1 MTALHITHSTIFVN
15 DIQLHAYHG
24 VMPQEQLTGND
35 YLVSVSAQY
44 PIDKAIITDDVQHT
58 LNYAMVYDIVKEEM
72 GISSKLVEH
81 VAGRIAQH
89 LMKQFADI
97 SAVQVRVT
105 KLNPPMGAQCAG
117 AGVEVEMTR

>member
-44 PIDKAIITDDVQHT
+44 PIDKAITTDDVQHT

-97 SAVQVRVT
+97 SAVRVRIT

>member
-44 PIDKAIITDDVQHT
+44 PIDKAIATDDVQHT
-58 LNYAMVYDIVKEEM
+58 LNYAMVYDILKEEM
-72 GISSKLVEH
+72 SISSKLVEP

-97 SAVQVRVT
+97 SAVRVRVT

-117 AGVEVEMTR
+117 AGVEIEMAR

>member
-44 PIDKAIITDDVQHT
+44 PIAKAITTDDVQHT

-97 SAVQVRVT
+97 SAVQVRIT

>member
-24 VMPQEQLTGND
+24 VIPQEQLTGND

-44 PIDKAIITDDVQHT
+44 PIDKAITTDDVQHT

-97 SAVQVRVT
+97 SAVLVRIT
-105 KLNPPMGAQCAG
+105 KLNPPMGAQCDG

>member
-1 MTALHITHSTIFVN
+1 MTALHITHSSIFVN

-44 PIDKAIITDDVQHT
+44 PIDKAITTDDVQHT

-97 SAVQVRVT
+97 SAVQVRIT

>member
-44 PIDKAIITDDVQHT
+44 PIDKAIATDDVQHT

-97 SAVQVRVT
+97 SAVQVRIT

-117 AGVEVEMTR
+117 AGVEIEMAR

>member
-44 PIDKAIITDDVQHT
+44 PIDKAIITDEVQHT

-97 SAVQVRVT
+97 SAVQVRIT

>member
-44 PIDKAIITDDVQHT
+44 PIDKAITTDEVQHT

>member
-44 PIDKAIITDDVQHT
+44 PIDKAITTDDVQHT

-89 LMKQFADI
+89 LMKQFTDI
-97 SAVQVRVT
+97 SAVQVRIT

>member
-44 PIDKAIITDDVQHT
+44 PIDKAITTDDVQHT

-89 LMKQFADI
+89 LMKQFAEI

>member
-44 PIDKAIITDDVQHT
+44 PIDKAIATDDVQHT
-58 LNYAMVYDIVKEEM
+58 LNYAMVYVIVKEEM

-97 SAVQVRVT
+97 SAVRVRVT

-117 AGVEVEMTR
+117 AGVEIEMAR

>member
-44 PIDKAIITDDVQHT
+44 PIDKAITTDDVQHT

-97 SAVQVRVT
+97 SAVQVRIT

-117 AGVEVEMTR
+117 AGVEIEMTR

>member
-97 SAVQVRVT
+97 SAVRVRVT

-117 AGVEVEMTR
+117 AGVEIEMAR

>member
-44 PIDKAIITDDVQHT
+44 PIDKAITTDDVQHT

-97 SAVQVRVT
+97 SAVKVRIT

>member
-44 PIDKAIITDDVQHT
+44 PIAKAIITDDVQHT

-97 SAVQVRVT
+97 SAVQVRIT

>member
-44 PIDKAIITDDVQHT
+44 PIDKAITTDDVQHT

-97 SAVQVRVT
+97 SAVQVRIT

-117 AGVEVEMTR
+117 AGVEVEMAR

>member
-44 PIDKAIITDDVQHT
+44 PIDKAITTDDVQHT

-89 LMKQFADI
+89 LMKLFADI
-97 SAVQVRVT
+97 SAVQVRIT

>member
-44 PIDKAIITDDVQHT
+44 PIDKAITTDDVQHT

>member
-15 DIQLHAYHG
+15 DIHLHAYHG

-44 PIDKAIITDDVQHT
+44 PIDKAITTDDVQHT

>member
-44 PIDKAIITDDVQHT
+44 PIDKAITTDEVQHT

-97 SAVQVRVT
+97 SAVQVRIT

>member
-24 VMPQEQLTGND
+24 VIPQEQLTGND

-44 PIDKAIITDDVQHT
+44 PIDKAITTDDVQHT

-89 LMKQFADI
+89 LMNQFADI
-97 SAVQVRVT
+97 SAVLVRIT

>member
-24 VMPQEQLTGND
+24 VMPQEQLTGNN

-44 PIDKAIITDDVQHT
+44 PIDKAITTDDVQHT

-97 SAVQVRVT
+97 SAVQVRIT

>member
-44 PIDKAIITDDVQHT
+44 PIYKAITPTMYSTH
-58 LNYAMVYDIVKEEM
+58 
-72 GISSKLVEH
+72 
-81 VAGRIAQH
+81 
-89 LMKQFADI
+89 
-97 SAVQVRVT
+97 
-105 KLNPPMGAQCAG
+105 
-117 AGVEVEMTR
+117 

>member
-44 PIDKAIITDDVQHT
+44 PIYKAITTDDVQHT

-97 SAVQVRVT
+97 SAVQVRIT

-117 AGVEVEMTR
+117 AGVEVEMAR

>member
-58 LNYAMVYDIVKEEM
+58 LNYAMVYDIIKEEM

-97 SAVQVRVT
+97 SAVQVRIT

>member
-72 GISSKLVEH
+72 DISSKLVEH

-89 LMKQFADI
+89 LMKQFAEI
-97 SAVQVRVT
+97 SAVRVRVT

>member
-44 PIDKAIITDDVQHT
+44 PIDKAITTDDVQHT

-97 SAVQVRVT
+97 SAVQVRIT

-117 AGVEVEMTR
+117 AGIEVEMTR

>member
-44 PIDKAIITDDVQHT
+44 SIDKAITTDDVQHT

-97 SAVQVRVT
+97 SAVQVRIT

>member
-97 SAVQVRVT
+97 SAVQVRIT

-117 AGVEVEMTR
+117 AGVEIEMTR

>member
-72 GISSKLVEH
+72 DISSKLVEH

-97 SAVQVRVT
+97 SAVQVRIT

>member
-1 MTALHITHSTIFVN
+1 MTALHITHSTIVVN

-24 VMPQEQLTGND
+24 VMPQAQLTGND

-97 SAVQVRVT
+97 SAVRVRVT

-117 AGVEVEMTR
+117 AGVEIEIAR